1 MLELVKLPPPKG
13 VVDRPEEELADPV
26 LALFNEAAEDVADD
40 TPSSPS
46 PQGARAPFRESMEG
60 VGGVIFPDFVSPFL
74 TKFGS
79 R

>member
-1 MLELVKLPPPKG
+1 MKLLPPKG
-13 VVDRPEEELADPV
+13 EVDRPEEELADPV
-26 LALFNEAAEDVADD
+26 LALFIEAAEDVADG

-46 PQGARAPFRESMEG
+46 LQGARAPFRESMEG
-60 VGGVIFPDFVSPFL
+60 VGEVISPDFVSPFL